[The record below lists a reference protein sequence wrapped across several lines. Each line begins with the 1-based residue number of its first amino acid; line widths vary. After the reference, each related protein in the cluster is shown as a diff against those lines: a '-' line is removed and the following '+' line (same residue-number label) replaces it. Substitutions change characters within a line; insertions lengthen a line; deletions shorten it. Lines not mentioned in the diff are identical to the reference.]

1 MMLLLLL
8 LLRFGFM
15 VSRCILEGVLITS
28 ITNIRS
34 VSSYCLNSTTCC
46 AHLLWRAYI
55 LLVKIDLELNVFD
68 VGVIG
73 KRGELMA
80 LLKKETGTI
89 IHQII
94 KLDRFRSHYSTF
106 II

>member
-1 MMLLLLL
+1 MLQLLL

-28 ITNIRS
+28 TTIRS

-46 AHLLWRAYI
+46 AYLLWRAYI

-94 KLDRFRSHYSTF
+94 KLDRF
-106 II
+106 